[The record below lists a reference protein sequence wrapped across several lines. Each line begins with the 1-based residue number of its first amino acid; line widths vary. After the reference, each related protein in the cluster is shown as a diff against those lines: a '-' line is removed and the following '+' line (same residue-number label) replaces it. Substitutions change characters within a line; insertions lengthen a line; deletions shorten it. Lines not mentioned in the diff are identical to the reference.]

1 LQNVILRCDLH
12 RAILQDRL
20 SKCHGSQC
28 GFCTPGFVMSMY
40 SLLAKSA
47 TPDQHAIEETIDGN
61 LCRCNPKSSV
71 CATSSMRFASSHL
84 VARAVARSTFLLG
97 LGTGYRPI
105 LDAFKTF
112 ASDSE
117 SYSPLSQPPI
127 TIAFPEELRSL
138 ARQVGAWQSCFGSAS
153 HAGL

>member
-1 LQNVILRCDLH
+1 MILRCDLH
-12 RAILQDRL
+12 RATLQDRL

-61 LCRCNPKSSV
+61 LCRC
-71 CATSSMRFASSHL
+71 
-84 VARAVARSTFLLG
+84 
-97 LGTGYRPI
+97 TGYRPI

-138 ARQVGAWQSCFGSAS
+138 ARQVRAWQSCFGSAS